1 MTETTTRVVDQYSFD
16 RARQVITSAS
26 EIMSA
31 LPNSNSADVQAAT
44 NYLVKDMVMYAQELL
59 KTPPIPVDPPLL
71 RSADAA
77 E

>member
-59 KTPPIPVDPPLL
+59 KTPPIHVDPPLL